1 MSLPRSGDIQHESGP
16 TVINSASPLI
26 VTNTT
31 ANTNTSSGSSHVLP
45 PPPPPPNS
53 KPATP
58 IAVVDDSSSDRPPT
72 KKLRQ
77 STLQQFVSGT
87 GSNNSGGGSNATI
100 AQLHQQITAM
110 EETYKREIHA
120 KNDQISALQRQ
131 VQELQNVSQMLRGKL
146 EQVEAHSAVCRNNLR
161 PTMVQYAAQERKQLR
176 KQLYEEQYQIGYVM
190 VQPSMAIGDAGGFTE
205 VWVWGQRYKDIMAM
219 QLSAKKKSDVSQQ
232 NKLLEELERDKSVFL
247 KDLRRAYDEDRSKYN
262 TVDVFDRYVLY
273 WLLGESS
280 SREPRLARGAAK
292 ELHPTCPT

>member
-1 MSLPRSGDIQHESGP
+1 
-16 TVINSASPLI
+16 
-26 VTNTT
+26 
-31 ANTNTSSGSSHVLP
+31 
-45 PPPPPPNS
+45 
-53 KPATP
+53 
-58 IAVVDDSSSDRPPT
+58 
-72 KKLRQ
+72 
-77 STLQQFVSGT
+77 
-87 GSNNSGGGSNATI
+87 
-100 AQLHQQITAM
+100 M

-232 NKLLEELERDKSVFL
+232 NKLLEELE
-247 KDLRRAYDEDRSKYN
+247 
-262 TVDVFDRYVLY
+262 
-273 WLLGESS
+273 
-280 SREPRLARGAAK
+280 
-292 ELHPTCPT
+292 